1 MANPS
6 HSVALLDGF
15 ALCFKAETT
24 APWLGLGTYASGNV
38 CATIRSGADTLA
50 MEIPKT
56 EPGWALRAYLVLI
69 GCAFRGETISDGELT
84 QAIQCGNPLVLHRV
98 LRYVIRWCTLTNQPH
113 VASLVVESITG
124 IPVPSF
130 SVVPRDLIP
139 TEHER
144 VWSHDWFAHFPPTIE
159 ELAAA
164 M

>member
-1 MANPS
+1 M
-6 HSVALLDGF
+6 
-15 ALCFKAETT
+15 
-24 APWLGLGTYASGNV
+24 
-38 CATIRSGADTLA
+38 I
-50 MEIPKT
+50 EIPRT
-56 EPGWALRAYLVLI
+56 EHGWALRAYLVLI

-84 QAIQCGNPLVLHRV
+84 QAIQCGNQLVLHRA
-98 LRYVIRWCTLTNQPH
+98 LKYVVRWCTLTNQPH
-113 VASLVVESITG
+113 IASLVVESITG
-124 IPVPSF
+124 MPVPSF

>member
-1 MANPS
+1 
-6 HSVALLDGF
+6 
-15 ALCFKAETT
+15 
-24 APWLGLGTYASGNV
+24 
-38 CATIRSGADTLA
+38 

-84 QAIQCGNPLVLHRV
+84 QAIQCGNPLVLHGA

-113 VASLVVESITG
+113 VASLVVESNTG

-144 VWSHDWFAHFPPTIE
+144 VGSHDWFAHFPQTIE